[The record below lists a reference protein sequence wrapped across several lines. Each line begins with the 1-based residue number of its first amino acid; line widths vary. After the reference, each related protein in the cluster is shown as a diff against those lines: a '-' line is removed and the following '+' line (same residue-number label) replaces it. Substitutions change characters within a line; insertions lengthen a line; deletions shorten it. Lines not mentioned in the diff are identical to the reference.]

1 MPQHSVIMPAYN
13 GQTYLAEA
21 IDSILRQTCADLELI
36 IVNDCAT
43 DASAAIAADYAARDT
58 RVRVV
63 STVVNSGAPALPKNI
78 GLSLARGQY
87 ISFCDQDDL
96 LLPDKLEQAT
106 RVFQRHPDLDIVF
119 ADFEPFGEALRG
131 RHGYLAQ
138 RHFTSKARA
147 YLDPLEDGL
156 YRCRNFWGCMAGL
169 HTGMSTQT
177 IVCRREIIVGR
188 RFDVRYRILD
198 DISMWSRFAE
208 TARIGFLDRT
218 VARYRYHDAALTS
231 DDELLARESLAFHKE
246 NYFRQSHLLNAAEN
260 RRYRR
265 MLADFLISVA
275 SRPNLTKLERRAHL
289 AQSLIFELRLSTLR
303 WLLQTFA

>member
-1 MPQHSVIMPAYN
+1 MPQHSIIMPAYN

-63 STVVNSGAPALPKNI
+63 STVVNSGAPALPKNV
-78 GLSLARGQY
+78 GLSLARGRY
-87 ISFCDQDDL
+87 ISFCDQDDVM
-96 LLPDKLEQAT
+96 LPDKLEHAT
-106 RVFQRHPDLDIVF
+106 RIFAQHADLDILF
-119 ADFEPFGEALRG
+119 ADFEPFGDALHGQR
-131 RHGYLAQ
+131 GYLA
-138 RHFTSKARA
+138 HKEFTSKARD
-147 YLDPLEDGL
+147 YLEPLGNGL

-169 HTGMSTQT
+169 QTGMSTQT
-177 IVCRREIIVGR
+177 IVCRREVIVGR

-198 DISMWSRFAE
+198 DISMWYRFAE

-218 VARYRYHDAALTS
+218 VARYRHHDQALTT
-231 DDELLARESLAFHKE
+231 DEALLARETLAFHKE
-246 NYFRQSHLLNAAEN
+246 NYFRQSHLFNAAEN
-260 RRYRR
+260 KRYRS
-265 MLADFLISVA
+265 MLAGFLIRVA
-275 SRPNLTKLERRAHL
+275 SCPNVSKLEQRANL
-289 AQSLIFELRLSTLR
+289 AQSLIFEVRLSTLR

>member
-21 IDSILRQTCADLELI
+21 IDSILGQTCADLELI

-43 DASAAIAADYAARDT
+43 DASAAIAAGYAARDA

-63 STVVNSGAPALPKNI
+63 STAVNSGAPALPKNV
-78 GLSLARGQY
+78 GLSLAKGRY
-87 ISFCDQDDL
+87 ISFCDQDDVM
-96 LLPDKLEQAT
+96 LPDKLEHAT
-106 RVFQRHPDLDIVF
+106 RIFERHPDLDILF

-131 RHGYLAQ
+131 QRGYLA
-138 RHFTSKARA
+138 HKEFTSKARD
-147 YLDPLEDGL
+147 YLEPLGDRL

-169 HTGMSTQT
+169 QTGMSTQT
-177 IVCRREIIVGR
+177 IICRRQVIVGQ

-198 DISMWSRFAE
+198 DISMWYRFAE

-218 VARYRYHDAALTS
+218 VARYRHHDQALTT
-231 DDELLARESLAFHKE
+231 DETLLARETLAFHKE
-246 NYFRQSHLLNAAEN
+246 NYFRQSHLFNAAEN
-260 RRYRR
+260 KRYRS
-265 MLADFLISVA
+265 MLAGFLIRVA
-275 SRPNLTKLERRAHL
+275 SCPNVTKLEQRANL
-289 AQSLIFELRLSTLR
+289 AQSLIFEVRLSTLR